1 MGGEHM
7 GVVLELYTLA
17 VDATGIY
24 MINDGG
30 QAWRTG
36 RIDADTD
43 VFAELELLAYEYEPG
58 LALPIIHGTSNR
70 QDGPHMVHTFVAV
83 AETAP
88 FVQFVLARW
97 PDAMPLT
104 PQGAA
109 EVGPAIPHASNA
121 RPYPRDADVLLHA
134 VRHLRFLRDTDDGA
148 REDMSLHLR
157 RHLTAFE
164 PVLNRM
170 YGQTA

>member
-97 PDAMPLT
+97 APPRSARRSRTRRTPGLT
-104 PQGAA
+104 PGTPTCSCTPSGTCGSSAIPTT
-109 EVGPAIPHASNA
+109 GPA
-121 RPYPRDADVLLHA
+121 RTCRC
-134 VRHLRFLRDTDDGA
+134 TCGG
-148 REDMSLHLR
+148 
-157 RHLTAFE
+157 T
-164 PVLNRM
+164 
-170 YGQTA
+170 